1 MKASPLA
8 VRIVLLCAVLVALG
22 YSAVGF
28 VQSDARFGHPGPL
41 TDPTDFVAFYCGG
54 HVLAGGHDPY
64 LAEPLRSCEEAAFAE
79 SRIQMIPHLVVPA
92 PFPPY
97 ALALFAAFS
106 LVPFRAACVV
116 FLLLAVAA
124 IAASIALAYRFT
136 RFHVLA
142 IAASLI
148 VALTV
153 GSVYIGQIVP
163 LVVLALCAS
172 AAALSAQRVRLA
184 CAFALCTM
192 IEPHVGLPVLLG
204 LAVLERRAR
213 LPVAAGVLAL
223 ALLSLA
229 AGGLAL
235 NIEYA
240 VRVLPA
246 HALSEVSNFGGQYSL
261 TALLYQ
267 FGLPAG
273 AAVRAGDLWY
283 LGTIVAGIA
292 LARRLRDAFG
302 DRAFAIVTPPA
313 CALVGGPFIHIHQ
326 MAVALPFA
334 FLVMARTRPRAL
346 SYAALVV
353 LAIPWQSI
361 FELVL
366 GPVFPPHVHA
376 EFVKTLAPFA
386 DPRLLAD
393 ETWKAWIGLLG
404 ARDGRTTLERFLFKL
419 PTWFGLISLLIV
431 AARVRRP
438 TGAES
443 ASSRADG
450 VCERTVLPVRRIGV
464 SSP

>member
-302 DRAFAIVTPPA
+302 RVAVRVSRDGAHPA
-313 CALVGGPFIHIHQ
+313 PRALVRR
-326 MAVALPFA
+326 ARRARNSVAEHL
-334 FLVMARTRPRAL
+334 RTRPR
-346 SYAALVV
+346 
-353 LAIPWQSI
+353 
-361 FELVL
+361 
-366 GPVFPPHVHA
+366 
-376 EFVKTLAPFA
+376 
-386 DPRLLAD
+386 PRVSA
-393 ETWKAWIGLLG
+393 TR
-404 ARDGRTTLERFLFKL
+404 ARRIREN
-419 PTWFGLISLLIV
+419 
-431 AARVRRP
+431 ARAVRRP
-438 TGAES
+438 APPRRRNLEGVDRPARRPRRTHDARAISLQAPDVVRSHLAANRCGSRS
-443 ASSRADG
+443 APD
-450 VCERTVLPVRRIGV
+450 RR
-464 SSP
+464 